1 MMAIDSD
8 LWRSMNAKGDNVSQ
22 DEVKI
27 QVISLAFKIIQ
38 QAIKRC
44 NTVKHEFRLV
54 TTAVKQHN
62 QKQTI

>member
-1 MMAIDSD
+1 
-8 LWRSMNAKGDNVSQ
+8 MNAKGDNVSQ

-27 QVISLAFKIIQ
+27 QAISLAFKIIQ